1 MIGLFVTATDTDIG
15 KTIISGAI
23 LAAIKNRGINIG
35 ALKPLASGCISN
47 NDGVLEAEDATF
59 LMRALDFPESKRI
72 EVNMLALEPALT
84 PAVAAKVSGITIN
97 MATVMEH
104 CYKVADSYEAVVVE
118 GVGGI
123 TAPLVEDYL
132 LADMI
137 VAMNLPT
144 ILVATAGLGSI
155 NQVVLTAEYAKQRK
169 INLVGII
176 INKYD
181 ENKAGI
187 LEESNLEYMTRL
199 TGLPILGKFPMLKN
213 LEITS
218 PQLGKIAEEYI
229 NINEII
235 KMMELK

>member
-1 MIGLFVTATDTDIG
+1 
-15 KTIISGAI
+15 
-23 LAAIKNRGINIG
+23 
-35 ALKPLASGCISN
+35 
-47 NDGVLEAEDATF
+47 
-59 LMRALDFPESKRI
+59 
-72 EVNMLALEPALT
+72 MLALEPALT